1 MRAKV
6 LPAIPPQ
13 EAQFRSDG
21 TYIQWRVGNGG
32 TWENL
37 VALADLEVPAD
48 GDYGD
53 IVVAAGGAT
62 WTIDPSVISDFGRTL
77 TDDVDAD
84 TALSTLGFSAFIKTL
99 VGAADAA
106 AALTV
111 LGVTAFMQTVLAAAS
126 AAAAWLVLQ
135 VLGHVT
141 SRTLLKALVPSV
153 GMAVYLSEAGREG
166 TFVWRTG
173 DYSTLIAADTAGGLY
188 LKADTIAASSGAWVR
203 AYSGP
208 ANVRWFGVTGDGSTD
223 DYAAF
228 QIAAN
233 VGRSLYVPGGYEYKL
248 SDGVQLSSNT
258 KIVGD
263 GIGSKLTSTG
273 TNKRVL
279 WANGKSNIEISDLYI
294 NGNLT
299 GAGST
304 GSTSAG
310 GDGIAF
316 INCTYC
322 KVVDCTFAN
331 IGGTTGTPYASCV
344 WGYQLVSS
352 SIRNNVFLASNGG
365 GVANNGADVNCSYYC
380 NRLEISGNYSVSE
393 QDSSI
398 YVGAVGASQGDNDRN
413 IITDNYA
420 ERANGSVTRSGILV
434 PYNAKSAYTVIANNV
449 MVNFPANGIYV
460 SAGAAASADAG
471 GVTITGN
478 ILMWCGG
485 ASYMTGIS
493 AGLYLSGYNGLTAV
507 GNLIY
512 KTGYERGGSK
522 RTNDVPGIR
531 VTNTSRRIS
540 CSSNVVRDSS
550 AQGLLISD
558 QSNDAMSALS
568 FANNQFLNNVL
579 GGILVSVANAGST
592 IDGLSIVGGIIDQE
606 SNDYDGI
613 TFTQSS
619 SGPTPTDVTISGVQ
633 VLGVSSS
640 TKYGI
645 TTNMAGFLGWNIEGN
660 TLKNWTRGISFASGS
675 VTDKDVGKGAALSE
689 NYFDTCTTGIFANI
703 STGKFALHFGSTFRN
718 CTNESNDLGRI
729 VAASRLG
736 GGTFEIRKAAAPGDG
751 AWLVGD
757 RLNYTAPASGGFI
770 GEVCTT
776 AGSPGTW
783 KTYGAIS

>member
-53 IVVAAGGAT
+53 IVVSAGGAT

-99 VGAADAA
+99 VGAANAA

-233 VGRSLYVPGGYEYKL
+233 VGRSLFVPGGYEYKL

-279 WANGKSNIEISDLYI
+279 WAYNKSNIEISGLFI

-299 GAGST
+299 GDGST
-304 GSTSAG
+304 GHTSAG

-316 INCTYC
+316 VTCSYC
-322 KVVDCTFAN
+322 EVHDCTFDN
-331 IGGTTGTPYASCV
+331 IGRSTSGSTASCIFC
-344 WGYQLVSS
+344 YDVSAS
-352 SIRNNVFLASNGG
+352 DFSDNIFL
-365 GVANNGADVNCSYYC
+365 ANNGGTAGNTGADINCSYYC
-380 NRLEISGNYSVSE
+380 NRIRATGNYSISE
-393 QDSSI
+393 QDSSV
-398 YVGAVGASQGDNDRN
+398 YLSAVGSARDNDRN
-413 IITDNYA
+413 IISGNYA
-420 ERANGSVTRSGILV
+420 ERKNSSLARSGILV
-434 PYNAKSAYTVIANNV
+434 PYNGKSAYTVVSDNIMINW
-449 MVNFPANGIYV
+449 PANGIYV
-460 SAGAAASADAG
+460 SSAAAVSSDAG
-471 GVTITGN
+471 GVTVSGN
-478 ILMWCGG
+478 IIMWSGG
-485 ASYMTGIS
+485 VSSMTGIS
-493 AGLYLSGYNGLTAV
+493 AGLYLSGYNGLAAN

-512 KTGYERGGSK
+512 KSGYEKGGSK
-522 RTNDVPGIR
+522 RTDDVAGLR
-531 VTNTSRRIS
+531 VTNTSRRIA
-540 CSSNVVRDSS
+540 CSGNVVRESS
-550 AQGLLISD
+550 AQGILVSNQGNTGMTALTFADNQLLG
-558 QSNDAMSALS
+558 
-568 FANNQFLNNVL
+568 NVL
-579 GGILVSVANAGST
+579 GGILILAANAGST
-592 IDGLSIVGGIIDQE
+592 IDGLSITGNIIDQE
-606 SNDYDGI
+606 SSDYDGI
-613 TFTQSS
+613 TLTSSS
-619 SGPTPTDVTISGVQ
+619 SGPAPTDVTIANNQ
-633 VLGVSSS
+633 VLGIASA

-645 TTNMAGFLGWNIEGN
+645 TTNMAGFTAWLIRGNI
-660 TLKNWTRGISFASGS
+660 LKNWTRGLSFGSAS
-675 VTDKDVGKGAALSE
+675 VADKEIGTGAIVDG
-689 NYFDTCTTGIFANI
+689 NYFDTCVTGISINI
-703 STGKFALHFGSTFRN
+703 STGKYALHFNSTFRA
-718 CTNESNDLGRI
+718 CTNESSAADRCL
-729 VAASRLG
+729 AASRRG
-736 GGTFEIRKAAAPGDG
+736 GGTFEIRKAAAPADG

-757 RLNYTAPASGGFI
+757 RTSYTVPTSGGFI
-770 GEVCTT
+770 GEVCTV

>member
-53 IVVAAGGAT
+53 IVVSAGGAT

-99 VGAADAA
+99 VGAANAA

-141 SRTLLKALVPSV
+141 TRTLLKALVPSA

-233 VGRSLYVPGGYEYKL
+233 VCRSFYVPGGYEYKL

-279 WANGKSNIEISDLYI
+279 WAYSKTNIEIAGLFI

-299 GAGST
+299 AAGST
-304 GSTSAG
+304 GHTSAG

-316 INCTYC
+316 DSCSYC
-322 KVVDCTFAN
+322 NVHDCTFDN
-331 IGGTTGTPYASCV
+331 IGRLTTGSIASCIWALSV
-344 WGYQLVSS
+344 EHGTFC
-352 SIRNNVFLASNGG
+352 NNNFLSNNGG
-365 GVANNGADVNCSYYC
+365 AVSNAGADIGAYYYSG
-380 NRLEISGNYSVSE
+380 RLTITGNDSVSE
-393 QDSSI
+393 QDSFI
-398 YVGAVGASQGDNDRN
+398 YAAGVSASADDTCYF
-413 IITDNYA
+413 IITNN
-420 ERANGSVTRSGILV
+420 RATRSDSSVARSGILI
-434 PYNAKSAYTVIANNV
+434 PYNGRSAFSVVANNALIG
-449 MVNFPANGIYV
+449 FPANGIYV
-460 SAGAAASADAG
+460 SAAASVTEVTG
-471 GVTITGN
+471 GVTVTGNVIRYCGGFVGMTGVSAGIYLSGRSGLTCTGNLIDSTGLTSAGSARTNAVPGIYVVNTSSRVVINGNTVTNSTAQNIAVSDSSNPMYDIEIANNMCYESGTGGIYIICNGAPTDLQRVSITGN
-478 ILMWCGG
+478 VV
-485 ASYMTGIS
+485 TQ
-493 AGLYLSGYNGLTAV
+493 NAV
-507 GNLIY
+507 
-512 KTGYERGGSK
+512 
-522 RTNDVPGIR
+522 
-531 VTNTSRRIS
+531 
-540 CSSNVVRDSS
+540 
-550 AQGLLISD
+550 
-558 QSNDAMSALS
+558 DA
-568 FANNQFLNNVL
+568 
-579 GGILVSVANAGST
+579 
-592 IDGLSIVGGIIDQE
+592 
-606 SNDYDGI
+606 DGI
-613 TFTQSS
+613 TINLSS
-619 SGPTPTDVTISGVQ
+619 SSPAAKDVAISNNTVVGIA
-633 VLGVSSS
+633 SA
-640 TKYGI
+640 TKYGLTVNQSGI
-645 TTNMAGFLGWNIEGN
+645 TGWRVNDN
-660 TLKNWTRGISFASGS
+660 SWKNWTRGISFGSGA
-675 VTDKDVGKGAALSE
+675 VADREIGTGVVLDG

-703 STGKFALHFGSTFRN
+703 GADKYAFHFGSTFRN
-718 CTNESNDLGRI
+718 CGAESSNLGRI
-729 VAASRLG
+729 LPASRLG
-736 GGTFEIRKAAAPGDG
+736 GNTFEVRKAAAPADG

-757 RLNYTAPASGGFI
+757 RIIYTVPASGGFI
-770 GEVCTT
+770 GEVCKT
-776 AGSPGTW
+776 AGSPGAWT
-783 KTYGAIS
+783 TYGAIT